1 MFIFS
6 IRDNFV
12 NIYVNKIGPLYLIAR
27 MFPSILSHR
36 YGIWLA
42 RLNAMGAMPTVRSLF
57 AD

>member
-12 NIYVNKIGPLYLIAR
+12 NIYVNKI
-27 MFPSILSHR
+27 PSILSHR

-57 AD
+57 VD